1 MGKNAFAKRNELFR
15 GKMNIV
21 LTKRIVKCFVW
32 SVVLYGS
39 ETWTLLQEQTRTDYR
54 LLKCKSGGE

>member
-1 MGKNAFAKRNELFR
+1 MGKNAFEKELLR

-21 LTKRIVKCFVW
+21 LKKRIVKCFIW

-39 ETWTLLQEQTRTDYR
+39 ETWTLLREDTNR
-54 LLKCKSGGE
+54 LEA